1 MVTSVDGAVTRLLAD
16 LDDAP
21 VLSRAA
27 DALVRF
33 AEDVFSSS
41 LTALTLH
48 TAAGPQWLAVNDR
61 DQLDELLGSL
71 ARALGGGTG
80 GDQAALGF
88 PLPEPGAAFS
98 IPDARTDRRYP
109 WSAAVARTGLR
120 AVLVLGLPPIG
131 RRPVTLDLFSSVPD
145 GLAVGRTPQVDRV
158 LHVAGLGLRQLDRAE
173 NLEVALRTRTLI
185 GQAQGILMERLGLS
199 SEQAL
204 AYLRRVSMEQ
214 HSKVSVLAER
224 LVLEAEGAETA
235 RDDVVP

>member
-80 GDQAALGF
+80 GGACGF

-98 IPDARTDRRYP
+98 VPDVRADRRYA
-109 WSAAVARTGLR
+109 WSAGVARTGLR
-120 AVLVLGLPPIG
+120 AVLVLGLPHVR
-131 RRPVTLDLFSSVPD
+131 RRPVTLDLFSPVPA
-145 GLAVGRTPQVDRV
+145 GLTAARSPQVDRV

-185 GQAQGILMERLGLS
+185 GQAQGILMQRLGLS

>member
-27 DALVRF
+27 EAVVRF
-33 AEDVFSSS
+33 AEDAFSSS
-41 LTALTLH
+41 LTALTVH
-48 TAAGPQWLAVNDR
+48 AAGGPQWLAVNDR
-61 DQLDELLGSL
+61 DQLDELVTSL
-71 ARALGGGTG
+71 ARALADGA
-80 GDQAALGF
+80 DQAALGF
-88 PLPEPGAAFS
+88 PLPEPGEAFS

-131 RRPVTLDLFSSVPD
+131 RRPVTLDLFSPVPD

-158 LHVAGLGLRQLDRAE
+158 LHVAGLGLRQLDRVE

-224 LVLEAEGAETA
+224 LVLEAEGAQTA